1 MARLAARGSSHP
13 RRSDARARWLV
24 ALLGLGLCAPVAH
37 GCAGRQDGPAEAP
50 GETTADKHYDVAVG
64 SFHNGMFEDAKMQLE
79 RALTVDPRHAESHYL
94 RGVLLLNEGRTIID
108 AVELQQCLTD
118 QASDQQR
125 SRAELLHRQAA
136 ESFAKAVETYDEGAA
151 GRGRALNSM
160 SVVALFF
167 HETER
172 AIEHARAALSE
183 QFYTD
188 RYSALSNLGWALHNH
203 GDSISATAELRQAVL
218 INPDYCVGRYRL
230 AHVYLDAGL
239 LEQAL
244 EQAEAVIENERCPIQ
259 DAYRIA
265 GVARMRLG
273 RNADARE
280 AFAACVELAPRS
292 CLALDCQQLLGPE
305 GRETTIAG
313 SPGASR

>member
-1 MARLAARGSSHP
+1 MGSLCARPP
-13 RRSDARARWLV
+13 RSVWSRSTV
-24 ALLGLGLCAPVAH
+24 AVIALGLGACAATA
-37 GCAGRQDGPAEAP
+37 CLTRREGPSEPP
-50 GETTADKHYDVAVG
+50 GESTADKHYDVAVG
-64 SFHNGMFEDAKMQLE
+64 SFHNGMYEDAKMQLE
-79 RALTVDPRHAESHYL
+79 RALTVDPRHADSHYL
-94 RGVLLLNEGRTIID
+94 RGVLFLNEGRNIVD

-118 QASDQQR
+118 RASDQQR
-125 SRAELLHRQAA
+125 QRAELLHRQAA
-136 ESFAKAVETYDEGAA
+136 ESFGNAVEFFEEGAA

-172 AIEHARAALSE
+172 AIEHARAALAE

-188 RYSALSNLGWALHNH
+188 RYSALSNLGWALHNQ

-218 INPDYCVGRYRL
+218 INPEYCVGRYRL

-239 LEQAL
+239 VEQAL
-244 EQAEAVIENERCPIQ
+244 EEAEAVIDNASCPIQ

-273 RNADARE
+273 RAADAQE
-280 AFAACVELAPRS
+280 AFASCVELAPRS
-292 CLALDCQQLLGPE
+292 CLAADCRQLLGP
-305 GRETTIAG
+305 RERG
-313 SPGASR
+313 GATLVGTAEAVRQ

>member
-1 MARLAARGSSHP
+1 MGTDAKTGSP
-13 RRSDARARWLV
+13 RRACVQPLTAALV
-24 ALLGLGLCAPVAH
+24 MAGLCACAAL
-37 GCAGRQDGPAEAP
+37 GCAMRGEARPEAP
-50 GETTADKHYDVAVG
+50 GVSTADKHYDVAVG
-64 SFHNGMFEDAKMQLE
+64 SFHNGMFEDAKMNLE

-94 RGVLLLNEGRTIID
+94 RGVLLLNEGRTIVD
-108 AVELQQCLTD
+108 AIELQQCLTD
-118 QASDQQR
+118 RAADQQR
-125 SRAELLHRQAA
+125 ERAESLHRQAA
-136 ESFAKAVETYDEGAA
+136 QSFEQAVQHFEDGAA

-172 AIEHARAALSE
+172 AVEHARAALAE

-188 RYSALSNLGWALHNH
+188 RYSALSNLGWALHNE

-218 INPDYCVGRYRL
+218 INPDFCVGRYRL
-230 AHVYLDAGL
+230 AHVYLDAGWV
-239 LEQAL
+239 EQAL
-244 EQAEAVIENERCPIQ
+244 EEAESVIENDRCPIQ

-273 RNADARE
+273 RTQEARQ

-292 CLALDCQQLLGPE
+292 CLARDCRNLLGPD
-305 GRETTIAG
+305 GPTGGETTVAG
-313 SPGASR
+313 APGPSR